1 MIKNNTD
8 LKREELNKEYFQA
21 LGSTRASVGMLKLA
35 WAGLFFFVI
44 ESIYI
49 FFYIKEQYNVNPFT
63 NYIFIFLCF
72 YMLFLVVCQLLSFD
86 KKLIYKHQVFG
97 TSMLLIMING
107 LLLSLVLTGYIL
119 IIFTNDTLMGS
130 VRYSV
135 YFFFFSFLFFLGLL
149 LYNIRW
155 LREQLSRGFSEQRTN
170 ANYFAASSV
179 FSKPSLW
186 IIFGLTVLGG
196 TFGGIIFGYGQ
207 QLFGIFCTLFFIGA
221 FSRLI
226 VEVAYLLYLRTK
238 DKSYWE
244 EVPKDIESQN
254 IWNVLTPTKTAPRL
268 IYEAVLWAVLR
279 GYVLPKLGLAKML
292 GRRGLTGGQI
302 LFTLL

>member
-1 MIKNNTD
+1 
-8 LKREELNKEYFQA
+8 
-21 LGSTRASVGMLKLA
+21 
-35 WAGLFFFVI
+35 
-44 ESIYI
+44 
-49 FFYIKEQYNVNPFT
+49 
-63 NYIFIFLCF
+63 
-72 YMLFLVVCQLLSFD
+72 
-86 KKLIYKHQVFG
+86 
-97 TSMLLIMING
+97 
-107 LLLSLVLTGYIL
+107 
-119 IIFTNDTLMGS
+119 
-130 VRYSV
+130 
-135 YFFFFSFLFFLGLL
+135 
-149 LYNIRW
+149 
-155 LREQLSRGFSEQRTN
+155 GFSEQRTN

-268 IYEAVLWAVLR
+268 IYETVLWAVLR
-279 GYVLPKLGLAKML
+279 GYVLPKIGASEDVRPSWVNWGANTFYIIMSLDYLISFV
-292 GRRGLTGGQI
+292 RYQI
-302 LFTLL
+302 KKRKKGK

>member
-1 MIKNNTD
+1 
-8 LKREELNKEYFQA
+8 
-21 LGSTRASVGMLKLA
+21 MLSLA

-119 IIFTNDTLMGS
+119 IIFTNDTLMGL

-186 IIFGLTVLGG
+186 IIFALTILGG
-196 TFGGIIFGYGQ
+196 VAAAFLTKSWQGILGILGNI
-207 QLFGIFCTLFFIGA
+207 LFISA

-226 VEVAYLLYLRTK
+226 VEVGYLLYLRIK

-244 EVPKDIESQN
+244 EMPEELTEQSLLK
-254 IWNVLTPTKTAPRL
+254 VLDVRKAKSRL
-268 IYEAVLWAVLR
+268 IIEVVLFFSLMSYIRVMDIDVANSPIWLTWTVRIFGYTISLDAITSLVLHQIKKRKR
-279 GYVLPKLGLAKML
+279 GK
-292 GRRGLTGGQI
+292 
-302 LFTLL
+302 